1 MSISDLIFPQ
11 EIWKYNDG
19 KNKMNFLSRYA
30 NGIEVIAVFEGHKLC
45 FTGVSAYQAKYPN
58 YLEKQR
64 VGNRIYVKI

>member
-30 NGIEVIAVFEGHKLC
+30 NGIEVIAVFEEHKL
-45 FTGVSAYQAKYPN
+45 
-58 YLEKQR
+58 
-64 VGNRIYVKI
+64 